1 MSMTIGFITFPNG
14 KPRSCLTP
22 SSPSNNSPTP
32 KVKNTTDMTLVID
45 AMDLLYNGNF
55 DGFYIVSI
63 NSNFTRLADVYAK
76 VGWPYTI
83 LAKRKRPKPSAKL
96 ATTSSTPKFSITQ
109 KATSRKREEKRKN
122 NLTAAPDTPPYTKTL
137 MSLSDISKQQATH
150 QYSFETIWHLIQTIY
165 IDWREI

>member
-22 SSPSNNSPTP
+22 SPPSNNSPTP

-63 NSNFTRLADVYAK
+63 DSDFTRLADVYVK
-76 VGWPYTI
+76 VG
-83 LAKRKRPKPSAKL
+83 
-96 ATTSSTPKFSITQ
+96 
-109 KATSRKREEKRKN
+109 
-122 NLTAAPDTPPYTKTL
+122 
-137 MSLSDISKQQATH
+137 
-150 QYSFETIWHLIQTIY
+150 
-165 IDWREI
+165 